1 MERRDDIVNKE
12 DLKSNEEEKKE
23 IKVRVG
29 RQSQGLFRVIK
40 EF

>member
-1 MERRDDIVNKE
+1 MERRDNIADRE

-23 IKVRVG
+23 INVRVG
-29 RQSQGLFRVIK
+29 RQAQGLSRVIK